1 MQLLY
6 HSQKNGA
13 SVILSDYAASDQR
26 QVVIMIEICTKN
38 EQNVILRAKQDEKR
52 KQNLLYSNKV
62 Y

>member
-1 MQLLY
+1 MIAK
-6 HSQKNGA
+6 KNGA

-26 QVVIMIEICTKN
+26 QVVIMIEICTKS
-38 EQNVILRAKQDEKR
+38 EQNVILHAKQDEKR